1 MVLPYALK
9 QMEIHSL
16 QEHVLLAVIMVLLA
30 LETLHARLMLVA
42 ETSVPSMVHHAAMAT
57 NAAHVTALRP
67 QTNASM
73 ATVCSA

>member
-16 QEHVLLAVIMVLLA
+16 QEHALLAVIMAPLVLG
-30 LETLHARLMLVA
+30 TLHARLMQVA
-42 ETSVPSMVHHAAMAT
+42 ETSVPSMVHHVAMAT
-57 NAAHVTALRP
+57 NAAHATALLLL
-67 QTNASM
+67 TNASM